1 MLSAILPWYFM
12 DFPSALHQIG
22 ERRDLS
28 RDNAREL
35 MAWVMD
41 GFATEAQIGGLLIAL
56 RMKGVNA
63 AELAGFAEAMR
74 ARASRIESRFDKL
87 VDTCGTGGGK
97 PTFNVSTGAAILA
110 AAVGAKVAKH
120 GNRAVTGVC
129 GSADVLEAL
138 GVRLT
143 DDPEKLSALLNRV
156 GFVFLFAPSH
166 HPAMRHVGKA
176 RRELG
181 VRTVFNQLGP
191 LANPAGATRQLIGVY
206 DPALL
211 RPTAEALLLL
221 GVERAMVVHG
231 EDGIDEISPVAPTR
245 VMEIR
250 EGRLTERVLKP
261 EDFGVRATEPND
273 LLPGTDAESN
283 AEILKEALY
292 NVESPRCA
300 AIIPSAAAAI
310 WLGGEAANLQ
320 EAAVKARNA
329 VRNGF
334 AMTKLE
340 ALRFATADL

>member
-1 MLSAILPWYFM
+1 M
-12 DFPSALHQIG
+12 DFASTLEQIG
-22 ERRDLS
+22 ARRDLS
-28 RDNAREL
+28 REASRDL

-41 GFATEAQIGGLLIAL
+41 GNATEAQIGGLLIGL
-56 RMKGVNA
+56 RMKGVVSG
-63 AELAGFAEAMR
+63 ELAGFAEAMR
-74 ARASRIESRFDKL
+74 ARATRIESPFDKL

-97 PTFNVSTGAAILA
+97 PTFNISTGAAILA

-129 GSADVLEAL
+129 GSVDVLEAL

-143 DDPEKLSALLNRV
+143 DDPAKLAGLLDRV

-166 HPAMRHVGKA
+166 HPAMRHVGRA

-206 DPALL
+206 DTALL
-211 RPTAEALLLL
+211 RPLAEALLLL

-231 EDGIDEISPVAPTR
+231 EDDTDEMSPVAPTR

-250 EGRLTERVLKP
+250 DGKILERVLTP
-261 EDFGVRATEPND
+261 DDFGARPVEPND
-273 LLPGTDAESN
+273 LLPGSDAETN

-292 NVESPRCA
+292 DVESPRCA

>member
-1 MLSAILPWYFM
+1 M
-12 DFPSALHQIG
+12 DFASVLQQIG
-22 ERRDLS
+22 DRRDLGRDAS
-28 RDNAREL
+28 RDL

-41 GFATEAQIGGLLIAL
+41 GNATEAQIGGLLVGL
-56 RMKGVNA
+56 RMKGVVA

-74 ARASRIESRFDKL
+74 AKATRIESHFDKL

-138 GVRLT
+138 GVRLS
-143 DDPEKLSALLNRV
+143 DDPAKLSALLHRV
-156 GFVFLFAPSH
+156 GFVFMFAPSH
-166 HPAMRHVGKA
+166 HPAMRHVGRA

-206 DPALL
+206 DLLLL
-211 RPTAEALLLL
+211 RPLAEALLLL

-231 EDGIDEISPVAPTR
+231 EDGTDEISPVAPTR

-250 EGRLTERVLKP
+250 DGKLTERVLTP
-261 EDFGVRATEPND
+261 EDFGTRPIEPND
-273 LLPGTDAESN
+273 LLPGSDAETN

-292 NVESPRCA
+292 DIESPRCA